1 MTTLRAAFSVTLRL
15 SPVGLWRRPRGQ
27 PTGNAARR
35 QSDEGCARRDRSGRT
50 VSPVPPGVA
59 QSCGTFTQ
67 WDLTWQVRPTA
78 TRAAWDSLTNGAE
91 LKKPERRAAASL
103 PQTEPKPGRGAR
115 SLGEGAAGGGAEHAS
130 FPPRA
135 SLCAQN
141 THQTTLTTQ
150 RFSVCQSTA
159 NRDSLGKRY
168 GCTTTLG
175 AGFVIFHPNQNCAW
189 EAG

>member
-78 TRAAWDSLTNGAE
+78 TRAARDSLTNGAE

-103 PQTEPKPGRGAR
+103 PQTEHKPGRGAR
-115 SLGEGAAGGGAEHAS
+115 SGPGRRPPSGRERPAVGPWGRARILPTQGRPLCSEHA
-130 FPPRA
+130 PDH
-135 SLCAQN
+135 
-141 THQTTLTTQ
+141 TYYTTL
-150 RFSVCQSTA
+150 FCVSV
-159 NRDSLGKRY
+159 DS
-168 GCTTTLG
+168 
-175 AGFVIFHPNQNCAW
+175 
-189 EAG
+189 